1 MDQAGGVCT
10 SRDAQASGMSRVAFH
25 RTRPEAIRQWT
36 VEDSRAR
43 RPQLDWVAVSR
54 NDRTQPEGD
63 ALTSPDAPKPFQYD
77 RSTASSRLLPPGL
90 TLSDTPS
97 RLMALLLDGFA
108 VGAIG
113 SVPLSLLGFDY
124 PTRIGLGAFPDRN
137 LFVAT
142 ELVAVLINASYFIWF
157 WSGGRRATPGQ
168 RIFSIQVANAFDGLP
183 LSRGQALKRWF
194 ATGQWLGILALPPFL
209 FLALLSMVGSVA
221 WDVVLL
227 YSAITNPTKQ
237 GFHDRFASSAVVRP
251 AGAGNRWAAGCLWA
265 LVIAGSLY
273 VLFLLAILNS
283 TPASYTGYDRMM
295 EDLRDYFR
303 WLWPS

>member
-10 SRDAQASGMSRVAFH
+10 SRDAQASGMPRVAFH
-25 RTRPEAIRQWT
+25 RTRPVAIPQWT
-36 VEDSRAR
+36 GEDSRAR
-43 RPQLDWVAVSR
+43 PPQLDWTTVSR

-63 ALTSPDAPKPFQYD
+63 ALTSPDAPKPFEFD
-77 RSTASSRLLPPGL
+77 RSTPSSRLLPPGL
-90 TLSDTPS
+90 TFSDTPS
-97 RLMALLLDGFA
+97 RLMALLLDGLV

-113 SVPLSLLGFDY
+113 AVPLSLLGLDY
-124 PTRIGLGAFPDRN
+124 QRIGYGEFPDRN

-142 ELVAVLINASYFIWF
+142 ELVAILINAAYFIWF

-168 RIFSIQVANAFDGLP
+168 RVFSIQVANAFDGVP
-183 LSRGQALKRWF
+183 LSRRQAFRRWI
-194 ATGQWLGILALPPFL
+194 ATGQWLGFLALPPFL

-221 WDVVLL
+221 WNAVLL

-265 LVIAGSLY
+265 LVLAGSLY
-273 VLFLLAILNS
+273 VLLLLAILNS
-283 TPASYTGYDRMM
+283 PQPSYTGYDTLM
-295 EDLRDYFR
+295 EYLRDYFR